1 MLQNSFRVITSLLGI
16 SYDFDKGSTDSGV
29 LRGIKFHNIGPL
41 GLILKKLYVCN
52 LCKFII
58 S

>member
-29 LRGIKFHNIGPL
+29 LRGIKFHNIAPL
-41 GLILKKLYVCN
+41 GLILKNYTSV
-52 LCKFII
+52 IYA
-58 S
+58 SS